1 MWYVT
6 DGNHEDHE
14 SLDALPVRD
23 DGLRELAPGVLHC
36 PRGLVLVLEGK
47 RWMFFG
53 GAVSVDKP
61 GRTPGRDWFDREV
74 ASQAEF
80 LRACEAGRVDVLVV
94 HDVPLGSKFWRT
106 HLQQDRPA
114 WRRETPWRTGMLV
127 ASDQHQR
134 MLGELVSV
142 VQPGVLFHGHHH
154 MRVETQ
160 IGEAEVHGLGCNG
173 MGQASWMIVDETG
186 EVIIG

>member
-1 MWYVT
+1 MALSHVDFAGDDT
-6 DGNHEDHE
+6 DTDVITAGLVRIHNGHE
-14 SLDALPVRD
+14 SV
-23 DGLRELAPGVLHC
+23 G
-36 PRGLVLVLEGK
+36 
-47 RWMFFG
+47 
-53 GAVSVDKP
+53 
-61 GRTPGRDWFDREV
+61 
-74 ASQAEF
+74 
-80 LRACEAGRVDVLVV
+80 CEAGRVDVLVV